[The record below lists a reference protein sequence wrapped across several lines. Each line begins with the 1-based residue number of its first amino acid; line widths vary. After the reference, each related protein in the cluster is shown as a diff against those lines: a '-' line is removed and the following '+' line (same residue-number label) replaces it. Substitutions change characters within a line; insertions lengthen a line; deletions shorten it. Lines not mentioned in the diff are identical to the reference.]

1 MSDRNIMVTSRHTY
15 RNPIDRACFRACVSC
30 LRCANKGMK
39 IECDSCS
46 GHPDQGGQRIPHDD
60 HFCDCANGV
69 MRWVTKDGRLIVRRY
84 LSNPFKSEVRTDA
97 VSQDERDWNE
107 FLSHKREMLNNPE
120 YDPISFS
127 DGTSTTDHFNRDR

>member
-1 MSDRNIMVTSRHTY
+1 
-15 RNPIDRACFRACVSC
+15 
-30 LRCANKGMK
+30 MK